1 MDKAHAAHDKGH
13 ADKPSADKGHAD
25 KGHADKGHADKP
37 SADKGRADKGHADK
51 GHAPAAAAAPK
62 AAAAAPVGDPTKF
75 GGGLIPADD
84 VKRVGSFAAVA
95 GWVFGLIGGIVVVA
109 LIGARPAW
117 LFGVVGVP
125 VVLVT
130 YIFSTIAGGRVS
142 RNFLKSY
149 TAQR

>member
-1 MDKAHAAHDKGH
+1 MGYSGAPGERTMDKAHAAH
-13 ADKPSADKGHAD
+13 
-25 KGHADKGHADKP
+25 DKGHADKP

-95 GWVFGLIGGIVVVA
+95 GWVFGLIRGIVA

>member
-1 MDKAHAAHDKGH
+1 MDKAHAGHDKGH
-13 ADKPSADKGHAD
+13 ADKAHPEKPPADKA
-25 KGHADKGHADKP
+25 
-37 SADKGRADKGHADK
+37 HADK
-51 GHAPAAAAAPK
+51 GHAPAAAPKAAPK
-62 AAAAAPVGDPTKF
+62 AEAAAPVGDPTKF

-95 GWVFGLIGGIVVVA
+95 GWVFGLIGGITIVA
-109 LIGARPAW
+109 LIAPRR

-130 YIFSTIAGGRVS
+130 YLFATFAGGRVS

-149 TAQR
+149 TTQH